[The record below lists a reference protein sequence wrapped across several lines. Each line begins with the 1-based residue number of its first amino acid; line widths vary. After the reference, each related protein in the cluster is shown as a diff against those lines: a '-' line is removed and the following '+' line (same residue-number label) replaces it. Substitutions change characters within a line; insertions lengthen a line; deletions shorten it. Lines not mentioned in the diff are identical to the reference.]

1 MAKRRVTPEMARF
14 LKDKFGWSDQQL
26 KLLTPMHWKIID
38 AFPRREGYRVVAEV
52 LQTTGCVLQP
62 RVGHRI
68 VFSPGGVVLPQESTF
83 PQLCLWALAPM
94 FPIFQTIYDR
104 FAEGIDPNPIWNL
117 VKCADVG
124 IECGGFG
131 EVLFKIY
138 VQPPA
143 RTVRLKDLAEK
154 MGISPTRLRAFLRA
168 QRPRTAELKWKRWLL
183 TSQEAPEVEAAYKA
197 KKAKREGNDKE

>member
-1 MAKRRVTPEMARF
+1 MGTSRRKISSETARS
-14 LKDKFGWSDQQL
+14 LKEKFSWSDEQL
-26 KLLTPMHWKIID
+26 KLLGPMHWKVID

-52 LQTTGCVLQP
+52 LQAGGCALQAK
-62 RVGHRI
+62 VGDKI

-104 FAEGIDPNPIWNL
+104 FAEGIDPNPIWNV

-138 VQPPA
+138 VQPPVSKK
-143 RTVRLKDLAEK
+143 RGEK
-154 MGISPTRLRAFLRA
+154 E
-168 QRPRTAELKWKRWLL
+168 QR
-183 TSQEAPEVEAAYKA
+183 
-197 KKAKREGNDKE
+197 